1 MSCAK
6 KLNMKSFF
14 MFIVMSLAVVSAPGL
29 AQTNATD
36 GASIEANRAAAQQLL
51 ADGQP
56 NAALRRIEQVII
68 AAPRDLSARFFRAQI
83 LVSLDRGDEV
93 REELLLMSSL
103 KLSTDDQ
110 AKAAAFL
117 AQIDGGR
124 IHFQAS

>member
-36 GASIEANRAAAQQLL
+36 CASIEANRAAAQQLL

-56 NAALRRIEQVII
+56 NAALRRI
-68 AAPRDLSARFFRAQI
+68 
-83 LVSLDRGDEV
+83 
-93 REELLLMSSL
+93 
-103 KLSTDDQ
+103 
-110 AKAAAFL
+110 
-117 AQIDGGR
+117 
-124 IHFQAS
+124 